1 MVWSLA
7 VSSEYTFRVGPLGF
21 ESHERQIL
29 RSVLAISEC
38 RTPTF
43 KAFVQGEMTHPHV
56 VIVNADCPDAMSGW
70 ETFCQRGTSGR
81 HTIPI
86 YVSRAP
92 MTDKAAYTLSR
103 PIIAVQLFE
112 LLEQV
117 VAENHGFQPSLAF
130 IPHDA
135 LIVLS
140 PHDRSVRRSAAECMP
155 ADGTPTADNLEP
167 VLPSV
172 KKEITALVIDD
183 SLPVQMQMLSALHPI
198 AAHIDF
204 ADSASRA
211 LQLLE
216 TNCYSV
222 VFLDVVLPDLDS
234 YELCQRIKGH
244 SRHKNTAVV
253 MLAGRTAPADRVRG
267 SAVGC
272 NAYLI
277 TPVRQATF
285 EHVVEEFLRET
296 VTV

>member
-7 VSSEYTFRVGPLGF
+7 VSSEHTFRVGSLGF

-29 RSVLAISEC
+29 RNVLAISEC

-56 VIVNADCPDAMSGW
+56 VIVNADCPDAVAGW
-70 ETFCQRGTSGR
+70 DTFCQRDTSGR

-86 YVSRAP
+86 YLSRAP
-92 MTDKAAYTLSR
+92 MTDKVTYSLGR
-103 PIIAVQLFE
+103 PIVATQLFE

-117 VAENHGFQPSLAF
+117 VAENHGFQPNLAS
-130 IPHDA
+130 IPQDP

-140 PHDRSVRRSAAECMP
+140 PHDRSVRGSAAEC
-155 ADGTPTADNLEP
+155 TPTKGLTTPEDPAP
-167 VLPSV
+167 VLPGV

-204 ADSASRA
+204 ADSAARA

-222 VFLDVVLPDLDS
+222 VFLDVVLPDSDS

-253 MLAGRTAPADRVRG
+253 MLAGRSAPADRVRG

-285 EHVVEEFLRET
+285 AHVVEEFLRET

>member
-7 VSSEYTFRVGPLGF
+7 VSSEYTFRVGLLGF

-29 RSVLAISEC
+29 RNVLAISEC

-43 KAFVQGEMTHPHV
+43 KPFVQGETTHPHV
-56 VIVNADCPDAMSGW
+56 VIVNADCPDAMAGW
-70 ETFCQRGTSGR
+70 ETFCRRGTSGR

-117 VAENHGFQPSLAF
+117 VAENHGFQPSLAS
-130 IPHDA
+130 IRQDP
-135 LIVLS
+135 LIVVS
-140 PHDRSVRRSAAECMP
+140 PHERSVRGSTDCTP
-155 ADGTPTADNLEP
+155 ANATTTSSDLEP
-167 VLPSV
+167 LLPGV
-172 KKEITALVIDD
+172 KKKEITALVIDD

-204 ADSASRA
+204 ADSGARA

-216 TNCYSV
+216 IGSYSV
-222 VFLDVVLPDLDS
+222 VFLDVVLPDFDS
-234 YELCQRIKGH
+234 YELCQRIKSH
-244 SRHKNTAVV
+244 SRHQNTAVV
-253 MLAGRTAPADRVRG
+253 MLAGRSAPADRVRG

-277 TPVRQATF
+277 IPVRQATF
-285 EHVVEEFLRET
+285 EHVVGQFLRET
-296 VTV
+296 AIV